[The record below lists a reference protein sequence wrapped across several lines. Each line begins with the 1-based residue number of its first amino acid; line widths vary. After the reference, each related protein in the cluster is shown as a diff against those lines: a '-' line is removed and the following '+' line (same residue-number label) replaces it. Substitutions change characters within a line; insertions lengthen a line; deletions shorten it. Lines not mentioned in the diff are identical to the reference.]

1 MQYVLIGTINH
12 FDFDRIST
20 ILTENKIQFFIKSAY
35 HSSLQSGWMM
45 PGTSFNEKILF
56 VDNLKVRET
65 KKILKQYIVDYS
77 A

>member
-1 MQYVLIGTINH
+1 MQYVFIGTINH

-20 ILTENKIQFFIKSAY
+20 ILTENKIQFFIKSAH

-65 KKILKQYIVDYS
+65 KKILKQYIIDYS
-77 A
+77 D